1 MRTIRLIISSEDAGV
16 LDKTV
21 CDIIDAFVSDTSIFG
36 PFPIPTK
43 TERFKGGD
51 RNVVVHKR
59 IMELED
65 VTDKT
70 VDILMKIQIP
80 IGVDVIIKLGE

>member
-1 MRTIRLIISSEDAGV
+1 M

-21 CDIIDAFVSDTSIFG
+21 CDILDAFIADTSITG
-36 PFPIPTK
+36 SFPLPTK
-43 TERFKGGD
+43 TEKFKGGD

-59 IMELED
+59 VMDLDD

-70 VDILMKIQIP
+70 TDILMKIQIP
-80 IGVDVIIKLGE
+80 IGVDVLIKLGE